1 MEYRWKK
8 IRTGLGILF
17 FLACVALVVI
27 GQKRISYEGTLLMLL
42 GLAGIILCLYV
53 YNRSYR

>member
-8 IRTGLGILF
+8 IRMGLGILF

-42 GLAGIILCLYV
+42 GLSGIILCLYV